1 MSGSERLLESED
13 NWVTRM
19 GAWFPGERV
28 VFRGQDL
35 HVDLGDL
42 DWMEL
47 YLYSITERRFTPPQ
61 LKVLNAFWTYT
72 SFPDPR
78 LWANRVAALAG
89 TARSTG
95 ALGIS
100 AAIGVSEASIYGRR
114 PDIRAIDFLLRTK
127 QKLDKG
133 MQLQVLIKQELK
145 KYRSVYGYGRP
156 ITREDERIPHML
168 GLIKHLGLDQGT
180 YVQLAFEVEKILL
193 EGGWRLHMN
202 VASLY
207 AALAADMG
215 FTRRQYYLF
224 MIPCF
229 TAAMLPCFIDAAEK
243 TEGTFFPLRCT
254 RITYTG
260 VPQRHWE

>member
-1 MSGSERLLESED
+1 MSGLKRLLESED

-19 GAWFPGERV
+19 GAWFASERV

-47 YLYSITERRFTPPQ
+47 YLYSITGRRFTPTQ
-61 LKVLNAFWTYT
+61 LKVLNAMWTYN
-72 SFPDPR
+72 SYPEPR

-100 AAIGVSEASIYGRR
+100 AGVGVSEASIYGRR
-114 PDIRAIDFLLRTK
+114 PDIRAIDFLLRAK
-127 QKLDKG
+127 QKLDEG
-133 MQLQVLIKQELK
+133 MPLQVLIKQELK
-145 KYRSVYGYGRP
+145 KYRRIYGYGRP

-168 GLIKHLGLDQGT
+168 KLIRRSGLDQGP
-180 YVQLAFEVEKILL
+180 YVRLAFEVERVLL
-193 EGGWRLHMN
+193 EGRWRLHIN
-202 VASLY
+202 I
-207 AALAADMG
+207 AALCAAIAADMD
-215 FTRRQYYLF
+215 FTPQEYYLF
-224 MIPCF
+224 LIFCF
-229 TAAMLPCFIDAAEK
+229 TAGMLPCFIDAAGK
-243 TEGTFFPLRCT
+243 PEGIFFPLRCT

-260 VPQRHWE
+260 VPQRRWE